1 MYAYLFVEDPIF
13 QVLSAAGIIFLVEE
27 FDAVKLPLRSPLIS
41 SIVAEVETK
50 LSAYTY
56 AHLFV
61 VCPRFQVELAAGTT
75 VFAVLED
82 ATKLPVR
89 SPFTS
94 TCAVVPI
101 KLSA

>member
-27 FDAVKLPLRSPLIS
+27 FDATKLPLRLPFTW
-41 SIVAEVETK
+41 SIFPVVPVK
-50 LSAYTY
+50 VSAYTY
-56 AHLFV
+56 AHLFAV
-61 VCPRFQVELAAGTT
+61 DPRFQVELAAGTT